1 MHQVFILPILKQDY
15 NVLGL
20 DFPSSRII
28 IQTNQEA
35 ESEIM
40 VDVDRDLFSYEA
52 DMVADHIENR
62 QAPAMPWDDTLS
74 NMQLLDE
81 WRKEVGVTY

>member
-1 MHQVFILPILKQDY
+1 
-15 NVLGL
+15 
-20 DFPSSRII
+20 
-28 IQTNQEA
+28 
-35 ESEIM
+35 M

>member
-1 MHQVFILPILKQDY
+1 MECKI
-15 NVLGL
+15 
-20 DFPSSRII
+20 FPSSRII

-62 QAPAMPWDDTLS
+62 QAPAMTWDDTLS